1 MLDGN
6 ADEKDVSFIWNC
18 DNNSFS
24 FIEILFFFFN
34 YLLVQFTEVDV
45 VDYGNKMFCKNCL
58 KKPKK
63 NPEKRAFFSKPFLS
77 TDKYYCYSSAVSFF
91 VSLTKPVHP
100 FWFFFAVWVTSLGQ
114 SVPRTDACRVIGDFE
129 IIGAVSAQKVR
140 NIFTFIKPE
149 QIWWCDQI
157 VCFTPL
163 CCIAFSFTH
172 DLPPISVIC
181 RHFRH
186 LPPFYYLVCLFI
198 YF

>member
-34 YLLVQFTEVDV
+34 YLLVQFTEVDF
-45 VDYGNKMFCKNCL
+45 VDYGNKMFRKNCL
-58 KKPKK
+58 KKITKK
-63 NPEKRAFFSKPFLS
+63 EHFSLYRFYPPTSIIVTPQACLFSFRSLSPFIHF
-77 TDKYYCYSSAVSFF
+77 D
-91 VSLTKPVHP
+91 
-100 FWFFFAVWVTSLGQ
+100 FFAVWVTSLGQ
-114 SVPRTDACRVIGDFE
+114 SVARTDACRVIGDFE

-163 CCIAFSFTH
+163 CCIAISFTH

-198 YF
+198 YLFF